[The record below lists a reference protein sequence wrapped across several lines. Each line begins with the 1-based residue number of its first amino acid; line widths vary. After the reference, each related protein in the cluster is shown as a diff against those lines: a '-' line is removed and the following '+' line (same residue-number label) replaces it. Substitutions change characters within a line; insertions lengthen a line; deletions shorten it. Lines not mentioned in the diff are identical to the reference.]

1 MPTAYVLVNTEIGA
15 AKQVLKA
22 LKKVEGV
29 EEVHNLW
36 GVYDIIA
43 NIKAKSMEELKHII
57 TKRIGKI
64 EKINSKLTMIVNE
77 KTPSAIKEQI
87 FFESQLIQ

>member
-1 MPTAYVLVNTEIGA
+1 MPTAYLLVNTEIGA

-36 GVYDIIA
+36 GVYDIIVS
-43 NIKAKSMEELKHII
+43 IKADTVDKLKSII
-57 TKRIGKI
+57 TKRIQKIGKV
-64 EKINSKLTMIVNE
+64 NSKLTLLTSDVR
-77 KTPSAIKEQI
+77 
-87 FFESQLIQ
+87 